1 MGGSKREC
9 IEFRFYEKPDQE
21 PVLALTGES
30 WNRDYS
36 KGNKELH
43 FHNMV
48 EIGYCHR
55 GKGQVVLNKEYY
67 DYKEGTFT
75 FIPQNYPHS
84 TNSDIR
90 SHWGFL
96 YFDAEELILDAF
108 SSNLYKGEK
117 IRTSIT
123 TDAYVLTISEAP
135 YLGNLVL
142 MVFELASQGGNYSK
156 DSIRCA
162 LMNIIF
168 QILRIKE
175 AGVQSSS
182 SENRSK
188 IVSALE
194 YISKHYTE
202 EIMIGDLAEC
212 CHLSETHFRRLFQTD
227 MNMTPV
233 EYINL
238 IRVQAACDLMK
249 KEDCQMEQVA
259 ARAGYQTM
267 STFNR
272 NFKQIIGISPYQWK
286 KQVTSNVRG
295 RGKYRV
301 HAKKG
306 WEF

>member
-123 TDAYVLTISEAP
+123 TDAYVLTISEVP

-162 LMNIIF
+162 LMNLIF
-168 QILRIKE
+168 QILLIKE
-175 AGVQSSS
+175 GGVQ
-182 SENRSK
+182 
-188 IVSALE
+188 
-194 YISKHYTE
+194 
-202 EIMIGDLAEC
+202 
-212 CHLSETHFRRLFQTD
+212 
-227 MNMTPV
+227 
-233 EYINL
+233 
-238 IRVQAACDLMK
+238 
-249 KEDCQMEQVA
+249 
-259 ARAGYQTM
+259 
-267 STFNR
+267 
-272 NFKQIIGISPYQWK
+272 
-286 KQVTSNVRG
+286 
-295 RGKYRV
+295 
-301 HAKKG
+301 
-306 WEF
+306 

>member
-1 MGGSKREC
+1 M
-9 IEFRFYEKPDQE
+9 Q
-21 PVLALTGES
+21 L
-30 WNRDYS
+30 
-36 KGNKELH
+36 
-43 FHNMV
+43 
-48 EIGYCHR
+48 
-55 GKGQVVLNKEYY
+55 
-67 DYKEGTFT
+67 
-75 FIPQNYPHS
+75 
-84 TNSDIR
+84 
-90 SHWGFL
+90 
-96 YFDAEELILDAF
+96 
-108 SSNLYKGEK
+108 
-117 IRTSIT
+117 
-123 TDAYVLTISEAP
+123 
-135 YLGNLVL
+135 
-142 MVFELASQGGNYSK
+142 
-156 DSIRCA
+156 
-162 LMNIIF
+162 
-168 QILRIKE
+168 
-175 AGVQSSS
+175 SS

-238 IRVQAACDLMK
+238 IRVQAACDFMK